1 MVEEPFA
8 FLTAAGR
15 TGALPDFRAIVCRRA
30 GCHGLW
36 VQVKTKRVKSPLW
49 ARLSLVMGAVLLIG
63 SGGTLAGSKLALDHL
78 SNEVTHEGGLGTA
91 AAQGASI
98 DGPINILLA
107 GIDERVGNEA
117 MGARADSIIIAHVP
131 ASHDSVF
138 LTSIPRDTLVTI
150 PSDAK
155 SKYAGGQGK
164 INAAFEFGYQNGG
177 GRDEGLAL
185 LAETVSSLAGGLKF
199 NGAAIVNFD
208 GFQSLVKA
216 LGGVDM
222 CIDERTTSIH
232 VGWNVRTGKEGVPY
246 NINPDGTPAG
256 LKPGMRAQVY
266 EVGCRH
272 MAAWEALDY
281 VRQRDLLADK
291 DADYGRQR
299 HQQQFIKAMM
309 VKATSAGVLTNPL
322 KINQVLN
329 SVGKAV
335 TFYNNSVALADW
347 VFTLK
352 GITPN
357 RMVTLKVNNGQ
368 FHSQTI
374 GGQSYEIL
382 DDPSKALLGAIGQD
396 QVGAFVAQHP
406 EMVNGDANRPTTTAT
421 PSKGPTKSSTR

>member
-1 MVEEPFA
+1 M
-8 FLTAAGR
+8 
-15 TGALPDFRAIVCRRA
+15 
-30 GCHGLW
+30 
-36 VQVKTKRVKSPLW
+36 KSPLW
-49 ARLSLVMGAVLLIG
+49 ARLSLVMGAVLLVG
-63 SGGTLAGSKLALDHL
+63 SGGTLAGGKLILDHF
-78 SNEVTHEGGLGTA
+78 SSEVTHSGGLGTA
-91 AAQGASI
+91 AAAGATI
-98 DGPINILLA
+98 DGPINLLLV

-131 ASHDSVF
+131 AAHNEVF

-150 PSDAK
+150 PSDRK
-155 SKYAGGQGK
+155 SKYGGGQGK

-185 LAETVSSLAGGLKF
+185 LAETVSELTGGLKF
-199 NGAAIVNFD
+199 NGAAIVNFN
-208 GFQSLVKA
+208 GFESLVTA

-222 CIDERTTSIH
+222 CVDERTTSIH
-232 VGWNVRTGKEGVPY
+232 LGWNIKTGKEGVPY
-246 NINPDGTPAG
+246 NINADGTPNS

-281 VRQRDLLADK
+281 VRQRDLLANK

-299 HQQQFIKAMM
+299 HQQQFIKAMLT
-309 VKATSAGVLTNPL
+309 KATSAGIMTNPI

-335 TFYNNSVALADW
+335 SFYNNNVSLADW

-352 GITPN
+352 GIKPSN
-357 RMVTLKVNNGQ
+357 MITLKVNNGQ

-382 DDPSKALLGAIGQD
+382 DDNSKALLTAIGQD
-396 QVGAFVAQHP
+396 QVAAFVAQHP
-406 EMVNGDANRPTTTAT
+406 EMVNGDANKPTTTASPT
-421 PSKGPTKSSTR
+421 KAPTKGPTKAPSRSTTK